1 MMTSPLIKHSEIEL
15 MAQLRGFKCIKL
27 KAHNTYH
34 IILNNITR

>member
-15 MAQLRGFKCIKL
+15 MAQLRGFKYI
-27 KAHNTYH
+27 KAHTYH